1 MAKKVVLYIKTTQNP
16 EKDKRY
22 MRSKITKRIF
32 AALLCAIML
41 LPLLVSCGNGL
52 SAYDIAVQNGF
63 VGSESEWLASLKGSD
78 GKDGEAGKDGK
89 DGVDGKDFSAL
100 NTSLEKLYAAAVSEG
115 YEGTIEQYKTEVLG
129 IVDTEGEFERVVNRS
144 LLTSV
149 SIIAY
154 FQYRVEGS
162 AFTNTSKGG
171 TAATGFFYS
180 VDKEK
185 GDAYIV
191 TNFHAIH
198 DSTAKD
204 QISKEIYVYL
214 YGKEY
219 TEMQIPV
226 EIVGGSATF
235 DIAVLKISD
244 CEYIKNGSALA
255 VEFRSSSDA
264 VLGETV
270 YTVGNA
276 KSMGLSTSVGTLTM
290 DSMELEVTRADKN
303 GEVNMRLMRTDAP
316 LNHGNSGGALF
327 DKNGKVIGVV
337 VAKNVD
343 DEVEGIGYVIPSDIA
358 LRAVENIIHSR
369 EKYNSSTIKKCILG
383 ITVSAREQYTEI
395 DEKTGI
401 VRRKEK
407 VVVMEI
413 VPNSAA
419 QGKVFPNDEI
429 LSLEVNGKVVKA
441 DRVHNI
447 VDFMLGVYVGDTVK
461 VTLVRDGKEMT
472 VEIKFT
478 ESAISDIA

>member
-1 MAKKVVLYIKTTQNP
+1 
-16 EKDKRY
+16 
-22 MRSKITKRIF
+22 MRSNAIKRIL
-32 AALLCAIML
+32 AVLLSVLAV
-41 LPLLVSCGNGL
+41 LPLLASCGNGL

-89 DGVDGKDFSAL
+89 DFSAL
-100 NTSLEKLYAAAVSEG
+100 NTSLEQLYAAAVSEG
-115 YEGTIEQYKTEVLG
+115 YEGSIEQYKTDVLG
-129 IVDTEGEFERVVNRS
+129 IVDNNGEFERVVNRS

-185 GDAYIV
+185 GD
-191 TNFHAIH
+191 
-198 DSTAKD
+198 
-204 QISKEIYVYL
+204 
-214 YGKEY
+214 GREY
-219 TEMQIPV
+219 TEMQIPA

-244 CEYIKNGSALA
+244 CDYIKNGNALA
-255 VEFRSSSDA
+255 VEFRSSSDV

-327 DKNGKVIGVV
+327 DSNGKVLGVV

-343 DEVEGIGYVIPSDIA
+343 DEVEGIGYIIPSDIA

-383 ITVSAREQYTEI
+383 ISVSAQEQYTEI

-419 QGKVFPNDEI
+419 QGKVFPGDEI

-447 VDFMLGVYVGDTVK
+447 VDFMLGVFVGDTVK
-461 VTLVRDGKEMT
+461 VTFVRDGKEMT
-472 VEIKFT
+472 MDIKFT